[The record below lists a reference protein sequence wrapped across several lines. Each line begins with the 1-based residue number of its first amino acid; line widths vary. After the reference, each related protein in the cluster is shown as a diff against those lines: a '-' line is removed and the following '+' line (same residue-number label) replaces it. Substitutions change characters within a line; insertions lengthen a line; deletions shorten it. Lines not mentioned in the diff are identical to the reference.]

1 MKVIVTC
8 EIEDTTTRE
17 DMEKAGLTDT
27 LVKSL
32 AIASFTHLLEAV
44 AEEEGATARVTA
56 VELVDNTG
64 EGAET

>member
-17 DMEKAGLTDT
+17 DMAKVGLTDT
-27 LVKSL
+27 LVKRL
-32 AIASFTHLLEAV
+32 AIASFTQLLEAI
-44 AEEEGATARVTA
+44 ASEGATARVTA
-56 VELVDNTG
+56 VELVDNAG